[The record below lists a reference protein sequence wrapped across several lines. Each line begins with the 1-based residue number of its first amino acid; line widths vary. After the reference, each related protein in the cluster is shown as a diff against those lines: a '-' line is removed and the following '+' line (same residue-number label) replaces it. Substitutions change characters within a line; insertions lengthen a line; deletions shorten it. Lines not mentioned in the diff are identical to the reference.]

1 MKLSI
6 NSKLTALLAVSA
18 LAMTGCQDEEF
29 GYEAEK
35 IAYEKTFKDIYGKI
49 DANQS
54 WNMASANTITVGSV
68 STGDVEIFA
77 KNGTDYQLVASY
89 KDVQSGQTLHFDAL
103 AGTSKVLVS
112 DGLSAQEVNI
122 GGTVNFAS
130 GTRAIMTGTNQG
142 ITIAATTN
150 GDAGCDADGYR
161 YFTQEEITAYTTVAP
176 EGEDNTKRV
185 TCNFQMVSNGTFT
198 IFPLYW
204 ETSSWSNIGV
214 YYKDVNG
221 DVHNVEIYKGKEGD
235 DFQYY
240 SNDANG
246 DHSTGDYG
254 WVSFTHA
261 HIVGALNFAHADGN
275 DYKLRSKGIKV
286 TIPVGTVFGMY
297 IDIQSNV
304 QDELADEW
312 KWKNYSDAEL
322 NSSAYRSTTSGAA
335 NYINTQCINKSLAA
349 FYTVNGRTYI
359 SFEDWNPD
367 NDLNDMVFY
376 LNGDL
381 PTAIDKT
388 ATEWLIACE
397 DRSETKGDND
407 FNDIVFKVSHGTDN
421 SYVNVT
427 PVAAAG
433 TYASYIYY
441 GDPTTTGINL
451 GEIHKLVDPSA
462 TISGTLYTQIN
473 GESID
478 REGSPIH
485 VTVPTTFSLDQ
496 YLPSTDQTS
505 NQKRNNYESFYIR
518 SERQDGT
525 GTANAQI
532 VFPSRGDVP
541 AMFCVPASWTI
552 GGVKYIW
559 PWPKEGIGIST
570 AYPNFSKWVSDPSS
584 NQEWYQTY
592 NTDKVVS
599 GSYSISTTTTTDASG
614 SLNNLQPLKATP
626 SALTLE
632 VGQNKE
638 ITLSSG
644 SDGAYSIVAGNSS
657 YITASLSG
665 NVITVHGV
673 AETTTPAIINVIQNA
688 SSDGKYSQQTLD
700 IKVTVEAEKTLSE
713 FSVNETSVET
723 SYGGSAKTLT
733 IKSKSDTTPRTAS
746 LSSAACSLGTMSQVS
761 GPDGDGFYSWTVT
774 VTPSAVGDATFKII
788 QDANATYS
796 AGEQQIDVTVNYAAS
811 TFIVAPTTLTF
822 KPNGA
827 AQTISIYSDNN
838 DTDPIKSA
846 LSILSGD
853 NDFVSVTDITKTTG
867 SNYEGVYYTNVWTIT
882 VTPAAIGSATFTVK
896 QDPSETHEGGDE
908 TTVTINVKAEKSLT
922 LDNKGDL
929 SGWGTTVYLV
939 SGDASDLAVGKKLKL
954 TYNTGYTNINVD
966 LGSQAT
972 TSDIC
977 QGVRDGSYTIT
988 ADKIDKFTIADGKF
1002 SFYVTAWYSTNN
1014 PIEKIVIE

>member
-1 MKLSI
+1 MTI
-6 NSKLTALLAVSA
+6 
-18 LAMTGCQDEEF
+18 TGCQDYDLGISIEE
-29 GYEAEK
+29 
-35 IAYEKTFKDIYGKI
+35 IAYQRNFTEIYGEI

-68 STGDVEIFA
+68 STGDVQIFA

-89 KDVQSGQTLHFDAL
+89 KDVQSGQVLYFDAL
-103 AGTSKVLVS
+103 AGTNTVMVS
-112 DGLSAQEVNI
+112 DGVSAQEVKV
-122 GGTVNFAS
+122 GSTVDFAS
-130 GTRAIMTGTNQG
+130 LTRAIVTGTTQG
-142 ITIAATTN
+142 VTIEATTS

-161 YFTQEEITAYTTVAP
+161 YFKDDEIKAYTTVAP
-176 EGEDNTKRV
+176 ETKDNTTKV

-204 ETSSWSNIGV
+204 ETSSWANIGV
-214 YYKDVNG
+214 YYKDANG
-221 DVHNVEIYKGKEGD
+221 EVHNIDIYKGKEGD

-240 SNDANG
+240 SNDADGNNIP
-246 DHSTGDYG
+246 GDYG
-254 WVSFTHA
+254 WVSFTHN
-261 HIVGALNFAHADGN
+261 HIVGALNFAIADPN

-304 QDELADEW
+304 SDELGDGW

-322 NSSAYRSTTSGAA
+322 NSSAHRSTTGGAA
-335 NYINTQCINKSLAA
+335 NYINSQCIDKSLAA

-407 FNDIVFKVSHGTDN
+407 FNDIVFKVSHGTGN

-433 TYASYIYY
+433 TYASHIYF
-441 GDPTTTGINL
+441 GDPSTTGTNL

-462 TISGTLYTQIN
+462 TLNGSLYTQIN
-473 GESID
+473 GENID

-485 VTVPTTFSLDQ
+485 VSVPTTFSLDR
-496 YLPSTDQTS
+496 YLPATDQTG
-505 NQKRNNYESFYIR
+505 NQKNTNYEGFYIR

-532 VFPSRGDVP
+532 VFPERGDVP

-559 PWPKEGIGIST
+559 PWPKEGVGISS
-570 AYPNFSKWVSDPSS
+570 AYPNFAAWVSNPSS

-592 NTDKVVS
+592 NSDKVVS

-626 SALTLE
+626 SDLTIE
-632 VGQNKE
+632 VGQDKE

-644 SDGAYSIVAGNSS
+644 SNGAYSIVSGNSS

-673 AETTTPAIINVIQNA
+673 AETTTPATINVIQNA

-700 IKVTVEAEKTLSE
+700 IKVSVTAAKTPSE
-713 FSVNETSVET
+713 FSVSTESVVAT
-723 SYGGSAKTLT
+723 LLGSAKTVT
-733 IKSKSDTTPRTAS
+733 IKSKNNTTPVVGS
-746 LSSAACSLGTMSQVS
+746 LTGVTPSCATLGSISSVS
-761 GPDGDGFYSWTVT
+761 GPDGDGFYSWTVS
-774 VTPSAVGDATFKII
+774 VTPSASTTGSASFTITQAATTTMSGGDAEI
-788 QDANATYS
+788 S
-796 AGEQQIDVTVNYAAS
+796 VTVNEPSYGEEVTCSAYNANSSYGFEFNVAS
-811 TFIVAPTTLTF
+811 AISSLSNLT
-822 KPNGA
+822 
-827 AQTISIYSDNN
+827 D
-838 DTDPIKSA
+838 DTE
-846 LSILSGD
+846 LLM
-853 NDFVSVTDITKTTG
+853 
-867 SNYEGVYYTNVWTIT
+867 
-882 VTPAAIGSATFTVK
+882 TFTVNGSAWGASIK
-896 QDPSETHEGGDE
+896 GGTYHSDYSYYEWNAIDALSNQWLSTTNPS
-908 TTVTINVKAEKSLT
+908 
-922 LDNKGDL
+922 
-929 SGWGTTVYLV
+929 
-939 SGDASDLAVGKKLKL
+939 
-954 TYNTGYTNINVD
+954 
-966 LGSQAT
+966 
-972 TSDIC
+972 IC
-977 QGVRDGSYTIT
+977 QIKINYGSIKSYNSLAFCIT
-988 ADKIDKFTIADGKF
+988 AYDG
-1002 SFYVTAWYSTNN
+1002 VYSLSKMQIMTVD
-1014 PIEKIVIE
+1014 E

>member
-1 MKLSI
+1 MNKLI
-6 NSKLTALLAVSA
+6 KILPLLATGVA
-18 LAMTGCQDEEF
+18 LVGCQDEDF
-29 GYEAEK
+29 GFNAEK
-35 IAYEKTFKDIYGKI
+35 IAYETNFKNIYGKI

-122 GGTVNFAS
+122 GNTVNFAS
-130 GTRAIMTGTNQG
+130 GTRTIMTGTTQG
-142 ITIAATTN
+142 VTVAATTRS
-150 GDAGCDADGYR
+150 DAGCDAEGYR

-240 SNDANG
+240 SDDANG
-246 DHSTGDYG
+246 DHMSGDYG
-254 WVSFTHA
+254 WVSFTHD
-261 HIVGALNFAHADGN
+261 HIVSATNFATADAN
-275 DYKLRSKGIKV
+275 NCKLRSKGIKV

-304 QDELADEW
+304 TAELTD

-335 NYINTQCINKSLAA
+335 NYINMQCIDKSLAA

-388 ATEWLIACE
+388 STEWLIACE

-441 GDPTTTGINL
+441 GDPSTSGTNL

-462 TISGTLYTQIN
+462 TLNGTLYTQIN
-473 GESID
+473 GESIA

-485 VTVPTTFSLDQ
+485 VSVPTTFSLDQ
-496 YLPSTDQTS
+496 YLPSTNQSS
-505 NQKRNNYESFYIR
+505 NQRNTDYEGFYIR

-592 NTDKVVS
+592 NADKVVS

-626 SALTLE
+626 STLTVE
-632 VGQNKE
+632 VGQDKQ

-644 SDGAYSIVAGNSS
+644 SNGAYNIISGNSS
-657 YITASLSG
+657 YITASFSG

-673 AETTTPAIINVIQNA
+673 AETTSPATINVIQAA

-700 IKVTVEAEKTLSE
+700 IKVTVTAAKTPSE
-713 FSVNETSVET
+713 FSVSSTSVIAT
-723 SYGGSAKTLT
+723 LLGSAKTVT
-733 IKSKSDTTPRTAS
+733 IKSKNNTTPVVGSLTGETPSCATLGS
-746 LSSAACSLGTMSQVS
+746 LSSVS
-761 GPDGDGFYSWTVT
+761 GPDSDGFYSWTVS
-774 VTPSAVGDATFKII
+774 VTPSATTTGSASFTVTQAATETMSSGDADIT
-788 QDANATYS
+788 
-796 AGEQQIDVTVNYAAS
+796 VTVNEPSYGEEVSPFEYSTHNSYGYEFSVAS
-811 TFIVAPTTLTF
+811 AISSLGDLT
-822 KPNGA
+822 
-827 AQTISIYSDNN
+827 D
-838 DTDPIKSA
+838 DTV
-846 LSILSGD
+846 ILM
-853 NDFVSVTDITKTTG
+853 
-867 SNYEGVYYTNVWTIT
+867 
-882 VTPAAIGSATFTVK
+882 TFTVDGGAWGATLK
-896 QDPSETHEGGDE
+896 YKKDEWWTWDNVTTISNTWLSTSSPSICQIKFKYGS
-908 TTVTINVKAEKSLT
+908 IKSYT
-922 LDNKGDL
+922 DL
-929 SGWGTTVYLV
+929 SFG
-939 SGDASDLAVGKKLKL
+939 
-954 TYNTGYTNINVD
+954 
-966 LGSQAT
+966 
-972 TSDIC
+972 
-977 QGVRDGSYTIT
+977 IT
-988 ADKIDKFTIADGKF
+988 A
-1002 SFYVTAWYSTNN
+1002 YSGSVSLSKMQIMTVD
-1014 PIEKIVIE
+1014 E

>member
-1 MKLSI
+1 MNKLI
-6 NSKLTALLAVSA
+6 KILPLLATGVA
-18 LAMTGCQDEEF
+18 LVGCQDEDF
-29 GYEAEK
+29 GFNAEK
-35 IAYEKTFKDIYGKI
+35 IAYETNFKNIYGKI

-122 GGTVNFAS
+122 GSTVNFAS
-130 GTRAIMTGTNQG
+130 GTRTIMTGTTQG
-142 ITIAATTN
+142 VTIAATTSS
-150 GDAGCDADGYR
+150 DAGCDADGYR
-161 YFTQEEITAYTTVAP
+161 YYKQDEITAYTQVAP
-176 EGEDNTKRV
+176 EQQNNTKKV

-204 ETSSWSNIGV
+204 ETGSWSNIGV
-214 YYKDVNG
+214 YYKDANG
-221 DVHNVEIYKGKEGD
+221 EVHNIEIYQGKEGD

-240 SNDANG
+240 SNDVN
-246 DHSTGDYG
+246 DLHRTDDFG
-254 WVSFTHA
+254 WKSFTHND
-261 HIVGALNFAHADGN
+261 IVGALNSAYPDPNG
-275 DYKLRSKGIKV
+275 YKLRSKGIKI

-297 IDIQSNV
+297 IDVQSNMST
-304 QDELADEW
+304 EIAD

-335 NYINTQCINKSLAA
+335 NYINSGCLNWPLAA
-349 FYTVNGRTYI
+349 FYTVNGQTYI
-359 SFEDWNPD
+359 SFEDWNGD
-367 NDLNDMVFY
+367 HDLNDMVFY

-407 FNDIVFKVSHGTDN
+407 FNDIVFKVSHGTSN

-433 TYASYIYY
+433 TYASHIYF
-441 GDPTTTGINL
+441 GDPTDGGTDL

-462 TISGTLYTQIN
+462 TLNGTLYAQIN

-478 REGSPIH
+478 REGSAIR

-496 YLPSTDQTS
+496 YLPATNQTD
-505 NQKRNNYESFYIR
+505 NQGVTNYEGFYIR

-570 AYPNFSKWVSDPSS
+570 AYPNFAAWVSDPSS

-592 NTDKVVS
+592 NADKVVS

-626 SALTLE
+626 SSLIVE
-632 VGQNKE
+632 VGQTKE
-638 ITLSSG
+638 ITLASG
-644 SDGAYSIVAGNSS
+644 SNGAYTLVAGNSD
-657 YITASLSG
+657 YITATISG
-665 NVITVHGV
+665 NVITVQGV
-673 AETTTPAIINVIQNA
+673 AETTSPATINVIQAA

-700 IKVTVEAEKTLSE
+700 IKVTVEAAKLDPE
-713 FSVNETSVET
+713 F
-723 SYGGSAKTLT
+723 TLT
-733 IKSKSDTTPRTAS
+733 PASITADMGS
-746 LSSAACSLGTMSQVS
+746 
-761 GPDGDGFYSWTVT
+761 
-774 VTPSAVGDATFKII
+774 
-788 QDANATYS
+788 
-796 AGEQQIDVTVNYAAS
+796 
-811 TFIVAPTTLTF
+811 
-822 KPNGA
+822 A
-827 AQTISIYSDNN
+827 AQTITFTSKNGTTPTVS
-838 DTDPIKSA
+838 P
-846 LSILSGD
+846 LSGD
-853 NDFVSVTDITKTTG
+853 NCVTLGTLSSRSENDGT
-867 SNYEGVYYTNVWTIT
+867 YTWTIT
-882 VTPAAIGSATFTVK
+882 VTPSLTTHGTASFTIQQASDGTYSAVDEQRIEITINEVSFGTPITFDAEAVAYQKYTFDVAGLPTTGNIIVTLFVTTENDYVNCNTPKLTPLVYDGYWKYGTSIDGTSSSSVIGSLYQVTFIISAS
-896 QDPSETHEGGDE
+896 DYSEYTKLGLNWNYMNG
-908 TTVTINVKAEKSLT
+908 TVTGAYYNV
-922 LDNKGDL
+922 
-929 SGWGTTVYLV
+929 
-939 SGDASDLAVGKKLKL
+939 
-954 TYNTGYTNINVD
+954 
-966 LGSQAT
+966 Q
-972 TSDIC
+972 
-977 QGVRDGSYTIT
+977 
-988 ADKIDKFTIADGKF
+988 
-1002 SFYVTAWYSTNN
+1002 
-1014 PIEKIVIE
+1014 